1 MTGKGNNQALRD
13 ALDLH
18 LRRWL
23 RSLCRP
29 CKSDGEGQNKDQP
42 DKPRG
47 NLHTTAN

>member
-18 LRRWL
+18 PRRWL

-29 CKSDGEGQNKDQP
+29 CRFDGEGQNKDQP